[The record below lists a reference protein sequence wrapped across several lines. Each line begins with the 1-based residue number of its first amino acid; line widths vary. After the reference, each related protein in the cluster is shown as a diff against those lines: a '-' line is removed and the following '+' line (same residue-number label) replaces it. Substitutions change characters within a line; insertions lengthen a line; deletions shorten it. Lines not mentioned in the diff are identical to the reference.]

1 MNVSLIASKDNYKVG
16 FYSKSRLSFMPDLS
30 YKAIQ
35 SIGQINREL
44 LTETP
49 NVSVELNVKL
59 SQTLFEKP
67 LVGYDAELYADSIL
81 IFSGKV
87 SSISTSQD
95 NITITIES

>member
-16 FYSKSRLSFMPDLS
+16 FYSKTRLSSMPDLS

-49 NVSVELNVKL
+49 NVGVELNVRL
-59 SQTLFEKP
+59 SQVLFDKP
-67 LVGYDAELYADSIL
+67 LVGFDADLYADTTL

-87 SSISTSQD
+87 SSTSLTQD
-95 NITITIES
+95 NITISIES

>member
-1 MNVSLIASKDNYKVG
+1 MNVSLIVEHNNYRVG
-16 FYSKSRLSFMPDLS
+16 FYSKSRLSMLPDLS
-30 YKAIQ
+30 YKAITG
-35 SIGQINREL
+35 IGQINREIL
-44 LTETP
+44 VESPNLTIEI
-49 NVSVELNVKL
+49 NSGL